1 MEEGGSV
8 ILKPTRHM
16 PIYVVIATG
25 EPLDADVQR
34 LFPDEDRCQASSG
47 VWFVRSPRLT
57 SSEVVND
64 LGIKPGAKNG
74 IVVTAKHYDGVAG
87 RGLVEKLS
95 AWEAAS

>member
-1 MEEGGSV
+1 M
-8 ILKPTRHM
+8 LKPTRHM

-64 LGIKPGAKNG
+64 LGIKLGVKKG
-74 IVVTAKHYDGVAG
+74 VVVTAKHYDGVAD

-95 AWEAAS
+95 AWEEAS

>member
-1 MEEGGSV
+1 
-8 ILKPTRHM
+8 M

-25 EPLDADVQR
+25 ESLDADVQG
-34 LFPDEDRCQASSG
+34 LFSDEDRCQASSG

-64 LGIKPGAKNG
+64 LGIKPGGRNG
-74 IVVTAKHYDGVAG
+74 IVVTARHYDGVAD

-95 AWEAAS
+95 AWEGTS